1 MDEESSEDDLE
12 TDKQKESN
20 GNSGIIEALKWKIKE
35 GEK

>member
-1 MDEESSEDDLE
+1 MDEETSEEDAKSDKKMSS
-12 TDKQKESN
+12 